1 MAILTNRVDAKQ
13 KENRKIGWQS
23 PPPPEKKIAQK
34 GKEIKNMKDKLR
46 DMKDSMR
53 QSNMHIMGPQRP
65 EKRAE
70 F

>member
-1 MAILTNRVDAKQ
+1 
-13 KENRKIGWQS
+13 
-23 PPPPEKKIAQK
+23 
-34 GKEIKNMKDKLR
+34 MKDKLR